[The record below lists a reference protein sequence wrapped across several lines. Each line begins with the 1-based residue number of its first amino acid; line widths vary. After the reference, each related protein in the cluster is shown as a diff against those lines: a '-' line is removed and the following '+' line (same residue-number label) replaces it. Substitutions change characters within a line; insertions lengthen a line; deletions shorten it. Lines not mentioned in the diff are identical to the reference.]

1 MKTKNLLYI
10 ISLVILIGS
19 IVLVVEYQN
28 SGRIQVIAGLLTII
42 GFAMNITGFA
52 MKKRQ
57 SLSIF
62 ST

>member
-1 MKTKNLLYI
+1 MKTNNLLYI

-19 IVLVVEYQN
+19 IFLAVEYQN

-52 MKKRQ
+52 MKK
-57 SLSIF
+57 
-62 ST
+62 